1 MKDFEINES
10 ELENESS
17 DLTSSKRGKEKFEKY
32 RKRVECGEK
41 MVRVRI
47 ETGLFYPFCKKAEHF
62 WSASNSL

>member
-32 RKRVECGEK
+32 GKRVECGEK
-41 MVRVRI
+41 N
-47 ETGLFYPFCKKAEHF
+47 G
-62 WSASNSL
+62 